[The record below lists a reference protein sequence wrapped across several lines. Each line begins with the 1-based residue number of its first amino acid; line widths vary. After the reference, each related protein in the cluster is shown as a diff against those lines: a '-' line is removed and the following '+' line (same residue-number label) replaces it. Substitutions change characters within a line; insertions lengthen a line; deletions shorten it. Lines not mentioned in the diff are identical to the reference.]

1 MKNLFS
7 EWDIIRQTKFWF
19 WFLIFLVT
27 LVGCGEEP
35 VAEVNY
41 TPIPTATIA
50 ATATPRTAPSGELV
64 VDTAVTRGV
73 ISPSV
78 YGANYGPWSGVPAS
92 SLEDLQQ
99 SGITLLRF
107 PGGNWGDDDFVRPN
121 QVDMLKLFVDML
133 DDAELVVS
141 TNLREGTPEQ
151 AVELMQMFKD
161 KGLPVK
167 YWSIG
172 NEPNLFARKLNY
184 EQWDTEFY
192 NKRWREFAEAML
204 AYDPDILL
212 VGPDLSQYTAVES
225 QNPKDDAGRDWM
237 REFLRANGDLVDNV
251 SFHRYPF
258 GGTPTIDEV
267 RATSPE
273 WDATLPYLR
282 ELVLE
287 ETGRDI
293 PLSVMEVNTNWS
305 HAVGGEGTPDSFYNA
320 IWWADSL
327 GRIINQNV
335 EMVGFF
341 TLAHNDGTTLLGSNE
356 PSPTYYVYQLYQQF
370 GNEKLYADSG
380 VEEVSIFAAQHEDG
394 TVTLMVVNRGDADVT
409 VPLRI
414 DHYVGEKTAVL
425 HRFDATHKAEN
436 LGKVA
441 VDELK
446 LPGQSISLYVLSNK
460 A

>member
-172 NEPNLFARKLNY
+172 NEPNL
-184 EQWDTEFY
+184 
-192 NKRWREFAEAML
+192 
-204 AYDPDILL
+204 
-212 VGPDLSQYTAVES
+212 
-225 QNPKDDAGRDWM
+225 
-237 REFLRANGDLVDNV
+237 
-251 SFHRYPF
+251 
-258 GGTPTIDEV
+258 
-267 RATSPE
+267 
-273 WDATLPYLR
+273 
-282 ELVLE
+282 
-287 ETGRDI
+287 
-293 PLSVMEVNTNWS
+293 
-305 HAVGGEGTPDSFYNA
+305 
-320 IWWADSL
+320 
-327 GRIINQNV
+327 
-335 EMVGFF
+335 
-341 TLAHNDGTTLLGSNE
+341 
-356 PSPTYYVYQLYQQF
+356 
-370 GNEKLYADSG
+370 
-380 VEEVSIFAAQHEDG
+380 
-394 TVTLMVVNRGDADVT
+394 
-409 VPLRI
+409 
-414 DHYVGEKTAVL
+414 
-425 HRFDATHKAEN
+425 
-436 LGKVA
+436 
-441 VDELK
+441 
-446 LPGQSISLYVLSNK
+446 
-460 A
+460 